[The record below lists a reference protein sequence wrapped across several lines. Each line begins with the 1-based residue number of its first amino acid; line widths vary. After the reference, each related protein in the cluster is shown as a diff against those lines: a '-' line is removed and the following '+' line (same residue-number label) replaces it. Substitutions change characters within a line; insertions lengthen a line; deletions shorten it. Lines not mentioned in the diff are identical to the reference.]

1 MHDQAQAS
9 GLPFPPVLRPELFD
23 ARGMP
28 DWHVPVRNAKPW
40 PPVPLVLGSAIAFGA
55 LLLFAFAMPHTRT
68 HRLQAQAE
76 RLPCVEAAEI
86 CTAMI
91 RLRSALPS
99 HAAVPA
105 VGSVALVSSMTG
117 APSRL
122 RVLEIQLT
130 PRQPPSLRVAWSRPE
145 PERAGNVLVA
155 VDETRTLMGWIAP
168 RLLAGHTERRP

>member
-40 PPVPLVLGSAIAFGA
+40 PLVPLVLGCAIAFGA
-55 LLLFAFAMPHTRT
+55 VLLFAFAMPHTRT
-68 HRLQAQAE
+68 HRLEAQAE
-76 RLPCVEAAEI
+76 RLPCAEAAEV
-86 CTAMI
+86 CLAMI

-99 HAAVPA
+99 HVGAPAA
-105 VGSVALVSSMTG
+105 GSVALVSSMTG

-122 RVLEIQLT
+122 RVLEVQSVL
-130 PRQPPSLRVAWSRPE
+130 RQPPSLRVAWSRHE
-145 PERAGNVLVA
+145 PLRAGKVLVA

-168 RLLAGHTERRP
+168 RLVAGHAERRP